1 MKKLNYLLLIIILI
15 SCEKLTNYINCND
28 EICNYLMDKSFYV
41 HEING
46 FYIVA
51 SNEVPTKE
59 HGFNPNSLDIFNK
72 VINLFGSFLDQ
83 DNDGKIDQEYLQL
96 SNGLSENLAF
106 VIGHRNFVDEV
117 TKKIERRYGIY
128 GMGFFSDNW
137 PYVPTYDGTGFLVN
151 KLNSSMW
158 RPEPFDA
165 TWEETFHTI
174 TEAFNRIDNDFKFS
188 KGGYLRKLMDDDIS
202 DGTYDISEQNNF
214 ENGNYDKITAV
225 NEYIHQIWEINF
237 SGQSDALNV
246 HQKKALEFMVQKGVP
261 MTVNPNYEFILGNRL
276 K

>member
-1 MKKLNYLLLIIILI
+1 MKKNFFISFIFLLY
-15 SCEKLTNYINCND
+15 SCKQLPSYDNCD
-28 EICNYLMDKSFYV
+28 SELCHFLMDNSSYV

-46 FYIVA
+46 FYIVS
-51 SNEVPTKE
+51 SNEIPTKE
-59 HGFNPNSLDIFNK
+59 HGFNHTSLDIFNK
-72 VINLFGSFLDQ
+72 VVKLFSSFLDQ
-83 DNDGKIDQEYLQL
+83 NNDGEIDEEYLQL
-96 SNGLSENLAF
+96 SKGLSKNLAF
-106 VIGHRNFVDEV
+106 VIGHRDFVDNLTLRTEMNY
-117 TKKIERRYGIY
+117 EIY

-137 PYVPTYDGTGFLVN
+137 PYIPTYDGVGFKIN

-158 RPEPFDA
+158 RPESFDA

-188 KGGYLRKLMDDDIS
+188 KEGYLRKLMDDDIS
-202 DGTYDISEQNNF
+202 DGTYDISEQNNL

-237 SGQSDALNV
+237 SGQSDVLNV
-246 HQKKALEFMVQKGVP
+246 HQKKALEFMVKKGVP
-261 MTVNPNYEFILGNRL
+261 MIVNPNYEFILGNRL

>member
-117 TKKIERRYGIY
+117 TEKIERRYGIY

-137 PYVPTYDGTGFLVN
+137 PYIPTYDGTGFLVN

-158 RPEPFDA
+158 RPESFDA